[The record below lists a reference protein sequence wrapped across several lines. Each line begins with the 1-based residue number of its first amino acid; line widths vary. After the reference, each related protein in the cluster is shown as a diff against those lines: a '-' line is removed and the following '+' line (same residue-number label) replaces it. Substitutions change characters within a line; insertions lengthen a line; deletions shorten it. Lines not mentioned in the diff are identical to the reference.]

1 MMNNDSD
8 SEYEETE
15 YLVYADFKN
24 HLAPHQLK
32 HEDAAFKIIG
42 IETDTPM
49 AEVNGNIFKGSYDM
63 SLGTNLFFEKDNNS
77 SPGDPLFEPVCRQQY
92 KYVTKTDKV
101 ITFERTYIESLQQEK
116 EVQKGEDE
124 QKQVEE
130 AEQPTLKLNITY
142 KEAINKFGDEL

>member
-49 AEVNGNIFKGSYDM
+49 AEVNGNIF
-63 SLGTNLFFEKDNNS
+63 KDNNS

>member
-1 MMNNDSD
+1 MNNDSD

-63 SLGTNLFFEKDNNS
+63 SLGTYLFFEKDNNS
-77 SPGDPLFEPVCRQQY
+77 SPRDPLFEPVCRQQY

-116 EVQKGEDE
+116 EEQKGEDE

-130 AEQPTLKLNITY
+130 ADQPTLKLNITY